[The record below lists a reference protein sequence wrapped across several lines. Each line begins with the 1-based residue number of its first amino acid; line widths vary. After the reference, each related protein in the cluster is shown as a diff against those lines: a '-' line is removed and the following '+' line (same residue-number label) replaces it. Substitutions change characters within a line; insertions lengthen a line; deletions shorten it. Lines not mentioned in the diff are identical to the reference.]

1 MLAMDEREA
10 ITRAKRHDPAGLEG
24 LVQLHQQQAVRLATL
39 ITRDRQLAEDVVSEC
54 FLVAYERIHQFDEQR
69 PFRPWFHRIVA
80 NAALKTVSRQD
91 KMASLEN
98 LVNDDGTV
106 ENMLERLLV
115 DPTPDPLEVAEQT
128 EVRAAVQAALA
139 SLSPKQRAV
148 LALRYYSDFSEAETA
163 AALDIPRGTVKSR
176 LAAGMER
183 LRALLADLRPH

>member
-1 MLAMDEREA
+1 MLVMDEREA

-24 LVQLHQQQAVRLATL
+24 LVQLQQQQAVRLATL
-39 ITRDRQLAEDVVSEC
+39 ITRDRQSAEDVVSEC

-80 NAALKTVSRQD
+80 NAALKTVSRQGRL
-91 KMASLEN
+91 ASLEN
-98 LVNDDGTV
+98 LANDDGTI
-106 ENMLERLLV
+106 ERVLGSLV
-115 DPTPDPLEVAEQT
+115 DSAPDPLEVAEQT

-139 SLSPKQRAV
+139 SLSPKQCAV
-148 LALRYYSDFSEAETA
+148 LALRYYSDLSEAETA

-183 LRALLADLRPH
+183 LRALLADLRPR

>member
-39 ITRDRQLAEDVVSEC
+39 ITRDRQTAEDVVSEC

-80 NAALKTVSRQD
+80 NAALKTVSRQGRL
-91 KMASLEN
+91 ASLEN
-98 LVNDDGTV
+98 LANDDGTI
-106 ENMLERLLV
+106 ERVLGRLV
-115 DPTPDPLEVAEQT
+115 DSAPDPLEVAEQT

-163 AALDIPRGTVKSR
+163 VALGIPRGTVKSR
-176 LAAGMER
+176 LAAGIER
-183 LRALLADLRPH
+183 LRALLADLRPR

>member
-1 MLAMDEREA
+1 MSVMDEREA
-10 ITRAKRHDPAGLEG
+10 IRLAKRHDPAGLEG
-24 LVQLHQQQAVRLATL
+24 LVQLHQRQTVRLATL

-80 NAALKTVSRQD
+80 NAALKTVSRQGRL
-91 KMASLEN
+91 ASLEN
-98 LVNDDGTV
+98 LANDDGTV
-106 ENMLERLLV
+106 ERVLGRLV
-115 DPTPDPLEVAEQT
+115 DSAPDPLEVAEQT

-148 LALRYYSDFSEAETA
+148 LALRYYGDFSEAETA

-176 LAAGMER
+176 LTAGMER
-183 LRALLADLRPH
+183 LRALLADFRPH